1 MNDRMIAADLQAAAR
16 RVIDACSARHLMV
29 ATAESCTGG
38 LVVAALTEIAGSS
51 AVVAAGFVTYSNDAK
66 HTTLGVP
73 LETLHQHGAVSRAT
87 ALAMVD
93 GVLTRSPVDLA
104 VAVTGIAGPG
114 GGSPEKPVGLVY
126 FAAATR
132 SGERRAKEA
141 RYGDIG
147 RAGVRRRS
155 VEVALAMLEEMALT
169 YAVP

>member
-73 LETLHQHGAVSRAT
+73 LETLHQHGAVSHAT

-93 GVLTRSPVDLA
+93 GALARSPVDLA

-147 RAGVRRRS
+147 RAEVRRRS